1 MERLPTLQYQ
11 LIGEFDTLLEYP
23 TSSAISRSNLLQMM
37 AINIFAITNTAAEGM
52 VLCIQCHNYLL
63 IFSPFPPPPLHSLSI
78 SHMIVSQFK
87 MKFKLQVFKSTQCS
101 LILG

>member
-52 VLCIQCHNYLL
+52 ILHVQCHIYL
-63 IFSPFPPPPLHSLSI
+63 FSTLTPPPPTPLSSLSI
-78 SHMIVSQFK
+78 SHSQLCPRLK
-87 MKFKLQVFKSTQCS
+87 
-101 LILG
+101 

>member
-23 TSSAISRSNLLQMM
+23 SSSAISRSNLLQMM

-52 VLCIQCHNYLL
+52 ILCVQCHIYS
-63 IFSPFPPPPLHSLSI
+63 FSTVTPRLSPLSPSVAWLFPSS
-78 SHMIVSQFK
+78 K
-87 MKFKLQVFKSTQCS
+87 
-101 LILG
+101 

>member
-23 TSSAISRSNLLQMM
+23 TSSAISRSNLLQMI

-52 VLCIQCHNYLL
+52 ILFTQCH
-63 IFSPFPPPPLHSLSI
+63 ICSFSTPPPPPCSLSLSI
-78 SHMIVSQFK
+78 SRIIVS
-87 MKFKLQVFKSTQCS
+87 
-101 LILG
+101 

>member
-23 TSSAISRSNLLQMM
+23 KSSAISRSNLLQMM

-52 VLCIQCHNYLL
+52 ILYVQCHIYL
-63 IFSPFPPPPLHSLSI
+63 FSTLTPPPRPHSSLLSVHQ
-78 SHMIVSQFK
+78 SQSVVSQIK
-87 MKFKLQVFKSTQCS
+87 MT
-101 LILG
+101 IG